1 MERDT
6 LRRRATWWA
15 GAIVILAI
23 GLLPAAFPGYYAQP
37 LFTSPFAQGEAK
49 WAIGLLPVA
58 AALLM
63 FRDYPDSLKAR
74 LVLGLVCLLA
84 AGYCEHI
91 HHQFVDKGYYFGPQ
105 LSNEKWQRDLHLQ
118 ILAFDPGVIPHSYRF
133 LSASLV
139 AFFEWLS
146 GDFWFGQSAFR
157 ILFDTLL
164 LTMTFRYARL
174 FLGTVASLLTV
185 LGLVLLYPVTIAH
198 YAGQSLDPMSHFS
211 FVVSF
216 YLLAKRRDAAMLP
229 TLFLGVLAKE
239 SVAVMAVCRIF
250 HGQRKPKDFLWTFAF
265 VMAAV
270 IPLVAVRIWVVRH
283 GFSYQNISNVS
294 PEHVLKNLG
303 MYDEWLLQYLFALGV
318 LIPGAVLGWRFM
330 PRSYRRTCLLVT
342 AALVVSS
349 AFFSWLNEAR
359 NLVPAMILL
368 LVINMKY
375 LEASLWLPGQRLSR
389 AA

>member
-1 MERDT
+1 MKSGDLIT
-6 LRRRATWWA
+6 HASWWTGTICILA
-15 GAIVILAI
+15 IALLPVAYPDYWTHPLFASAIAQGAAKSAI
-23 GLLPAAFPGYYAQP
+23 GLLP
-37 LFTSPFAQGEAK
+37 L
-49 WAIGLLPVA
+49 A
-58 AALLM
+58 AAWLV
-63 FRDYPDSLKAR
+63 FRNYPGSLKAR
-74 LVLGLVCLLA
+74 LVIGLVCLLA
-84 AGYCEHI
+84 ACYCEHI
-91 HHQFVDKGYYFGPQ
+91 HHQFVDEGYYFGPQ
-105 LSNEKWQRDLHLQ
+105 LSNAKWQRDLHLQ

-164 LTMTFRYARL
+164 LAMTFRYARL
-174 FLGTVASLLTV
+174 FVGTVASLLTV

-198 YAGQSLDPMSHFS
+198 YAGQSLDPISHFS
-211 FVVSF
+211 FVLCF
-216 YLLAKRRDAAMLP
+216 YLLEKRRDAGMLP

-239 SVAVMAVCRIF
+239 SVAVMAACRIF
-250 HGQRKPKDFLWTFAF
+250 YGKRQRRDFLWTFAF
-265 VMAAV
+265 GMAAL
-270 IPLVAVRIWVVRH
+270 IPLIAVRIWVVRH

-303 MYDEWLLQYLFALGV
+303 EYDQWLLQYLFALGV

-330 PRSYRRTCLLVT
+330 PRSYRWTCLLVT

-368 LVINMKY
+368 LIVNMKY
-375 LEASLWLPGQRLSR
+375 LETRLWLPGQRLSR
-389 AA
+389 A